1 MVFVKPNYGKYREV
15 SDQFKAVLR
24 RYDLKLESCG
34 LDEANLDLTEYLEE
48 NQLNHHLGRIYVAS
62 RIREEIF
69 KDIRMTASCGIGCNR
84 MLAKICSELNKPN
97 G

>member
-1 MVFVKPNYGKYREV
+1 VFVKPNYTKYREV
-15 SDQFKAVLR
+15 SEDFKAVLK

-34 LDEANLDLTEYLEE
+34 LDEANLDLTEFLID
-48 NQLNHHLGRIYVAS
+48 NNLDNHLGRIFVATQ
-62 RIREEIF
+62 IREQIF
-69 KDIRMTASCGIGCNR
+69 NSIRMTASCGVACNR